1 MTRRHSLSLT
11 VNNSSAMQ
19 TEPNCEK
26 AESFLA
32 PKNNY
37 EELKIS
43 LLGKQNLQ
51 IMMKNS
57 YIYAVQQK
65 SNAG

>member
-1 MTRRHSLSLT
+1 MTRGHSLSLT

-32 PKNNY
+32 TKNNY

-43 LLGKQNLQ
+43 HVRK
-51 IMMKNS
+51 
-57 YIYAVQQK
+57 AK
-65 SNAG
+65 STDNDDE

>member
-1 MTRRHSLSLT
+1 MTRGHSLSST

-32 PKNNY
+32 TRNNY
-37 EELKIS
+37 AVLRYHAHVRKAQSTDNDEE
-43 LLGKQNLQ
+43 
-51 IMMKNS
+51 
-57 YIYAVQQK
+57 
-65 SNAG
+65 

>member
-1 MTRRHSLSLT
+1 MTRGHSLSST

-32 PKNNY
+32 TRNNY
-37 EELKIS
+37 AVLKILHVRKAQS
-43 LLGKQNLQ
+43 TDNDEE
-51 IMMKNS
+51 
-57 YIYAVQQK
+57 
-65 SNAG
+65 